1 VSAAI
6 LAAQRK
12 RANSG
17 FADYVFGLDAA
28 LLSVEAKRTN
38 PRFHPEAPSRP
49 RKLRLDR
56 PHLLAQKRSSPWS
69 KQVQGFASSLAGRG
83 KWLIPLCSR
92 PVPRIPLHPPPR
104 SHLLPYT
111 ATGRTAIVLLQ
122 RAGPSTA
129 LDDIRGAGR
138 FLGQACVAL
147 VAKLK
152 IQPVRSSA
160 AIVVRHLRIFVQNA
174 VPTIQQVNVFAESAA
189 RHSGGLRLL
198 QQRNSTLRRFA

>member
-1 VSAAI
+1 MAPISWLKKVKP
-6 LAAQRK
+6 L
-12 RANSG
+12 
-17 FADYVFGLDAA
+17 
-28 LLSVEAKRTN
+28 VE
-38 PRFHPEAPSRP
+38 
-49 RKLRLDR
+49 
-56 PHLLAQKRSSPWS
+56 
-69 KQVQGFASSLAGRG
+69 QVQGFASSLTGCG
-83 KWLIPLCSR
+83 KRADSALLAAR
-92 PVPRIPLHPPPR
+92 PAHSPT
-104 SHLLPYT
+104 SSSKEGHLLPYT

-147 VAKLK
+147 IAKLK
-152 IQPVRSSA
+152 IQPARSSA

-198 QQRNSTLRRFA
+198 Q